1 MKYYQKSLPVK
12 EDEYQ
17 DLIQIKIELEQILK
31 KPISI
36 RNLLRAIIKFA
47 KEKKNSEDFL
57 KVVKDVLGMKE
68 VASTQ
73 KEEKKDLFL
82 NIKSK
87 IFKK

>member
-17 DLIQIKIELEQILK
+17 DLIQIKIELEQTLK

-36 RNLLRAIIKFA
+36 RNLIRAIIKFA

>member
-47 KEKKNSEDFL
+47 KEKKNSEEFL
-57 KVVKDVLGMKE
+57 KVVKDVLGIKE

>member
-1 MKYYQKSLPVK
+1 
-12 EDEYQ
+12 

-36 RNLLRAIIKFA
+36 RNLIRAIIKFA

-57 KVVKDVLGMKE
+57 KVVKDILGMKE
-68 VASTQ
+68 VALTQ